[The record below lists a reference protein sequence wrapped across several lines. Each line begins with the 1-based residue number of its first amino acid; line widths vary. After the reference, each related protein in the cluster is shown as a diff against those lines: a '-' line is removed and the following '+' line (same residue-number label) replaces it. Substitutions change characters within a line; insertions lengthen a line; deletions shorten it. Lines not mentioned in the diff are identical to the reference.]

1 MTNDIILKYN
11 KLLENL
17 SNELDISESRYK
29 QAEER
34 YEAVG
39 KCIGR
44 EDSIVAE
51 HSPDIYPQGS
61 FRLGTVIKPITDAEE
76 YDIDLVC
83 LLDLTKNQ
91 VSQKQLKEMVGYEI
105 KSYATTNNMQSP
117 PENGKRCWTLNYA
130 DGVQFHMD
138 ILPSLPDGNS
148 FRIFLENKGL
158 TTKWTELAIAITDN
172 TLPNYD
178 QIDENWLRSNPK
190 GYGEWF
196 KERMQVVSMA
206 RREELV
212 SLEKYASVE
221 DVPAYEWKTPLQ
233 RAIQI
238 LKRHRGIMFVDD
250 QENKPISIIITTL
263 AALAYNNEGDLFD
276 ALQNIVNGMARYI
289 ENRDGVSWVPN
300 PVNPLENFADKWHPE
315 KYPQR
320 EVKFRLWLEQVRTD
334 VDIALQAGDLR
345 HMIEKLKPRFGDR
358 LINEAAAKA
367 FPDWHGS
374 ISAAAMA
381 VPHISISKPKP
392 IKPWGM

>member
-212 SLEKYASVE
+212 SLENMHRLKMYQLTNGKHLSSEPSKYLNGTGASCSSMIR
-221 DVPAYEWKTPLQ
+221 KTNRSLSSLQPWPPL
-233 RAIQI
+233 
-238 LKRHRGIMFVDD
+238 L
-250 QENKPISIIITTL
+250 TTTRVTCL
-263 AALAYNNEGDLFD
+263 TLFRTSLTVWLD
-276 ALQNIVNGMARYI
+276 TSKTGM
-289 ENRDGVSWVPN
+289 VS
-300 PVNPLENFADKWHPE
+300 
-315 KYPQR
+315 
-320 EVKFRLWLEQVRTD
+320 
-334 VDIALQAGDLR
+334 
-345 HMIEKLKPRFGDR
+345 
-358 LINEAAAKA
+358 
-367 FPDWHGS
+367 HGFQTR
-374 ISAAAMA
+374 
-381 VPHISISKPKP
+381 
-392 IKPWGM
+392 